1 MAGATDT
8 VAAAKRA
15 AGYKAAEMVEDGMV
29 IGLGTGSTVFYAI
42 ESLSGRIRDGLSV
55 TGVPTSYQTAMRAR
69 EYGVPLTTLDDN
81 PVLDLAIDGA
91 DQIDPQFRMIKGRG
105 AALTREKCVASAAF
119 RFVVVVDEAKMVPR
133 LSGVVP
139 VETLPF
145 ATKTAMAQLRG
156 LGCRPFIREAVR
168 KDGPVIT
175 DNGNFIVDCQFEEIA
190 NPADLEAA
198 IAAIPGVIESGL
210 FTRFTGNTT
219 VIVGNGK
226 KCSVL
231 TSADVVP

>member
-1 MAGATDT
+1 MAGTADA

-15 AGYKAAEMVEDGMV
+15 AGYQAAEMVEDGMV

-42 ESLSGRIRDGLSV
+42 ESLSGRIRDGVSV
-55 TGVPTSYQTAMRAR
+55 VAVPTSYQTAMRAR
-69 EYGVPLTTLDDN
+69 ENGIPLTTLDDN

-91 DQIDPQFRMIKGRG
+91 DQVDPQFMMIKGRG

-119 RFVVVVDEAKMVPR
+119 RFVVVVDEAKMVKK
-133 LSGVVP
+133 LGGVVP

-156 LGCRPFIREAVR
+156 LGCRPFIREAVK

-175 DNGNFIVDCQFEEIA
+175 DNGNFIVDCQFEEIPD
-190 NPADLEAA
+190 PAALEAE
-198 IAAIPGVIESGL
+198 IALIPGVIESGL
-210 FTRFTGNTT
+210 FSRFTGNTT
-219 VIVGNGK
+219 VIVGNEK

-231 TSADVVP
+231 TSS

>member
-1 MAGATDT
+1 MAGTADA

-42 ESLSGRIRDGLSV
+42 ESLSGRIREGLSV

-69 EYGVPLTTLDDN
+69 EYEIPLTTLDDN

-91 DQIDPQFRMIKGRG
+91 DQVDPQFRMIKGRG

-119 RFVVVVDEAKMVPR
+119 RFVVVIDEAKMVKK
-133 LSGVVP
+133 LGGVVP
-139 VETLPF
+139 VEVLPF
-145 ATKTAMAQLRG
+145 AVKTVMAQLRG
-156 LGCRPFIREAVR
+156 LGCRPFIREAVK

-190 NPADLEAA
+190 DPAALEAG

-219 VIVGNGK
+219 VIIGNEEQ
-226 KCSVL
+226 CQVL
-231 TSADVVP
+231 TSPE